1 MYFVNPVSA
10 KEHSWDFS
18 LAFNKN
24 VNFVSYRRWHV
35 HQHFM
40 SCMIIVPQI
49 RACIYWNFSPV
60 NHRAGRVW
68 MLFVGGDWE
77 VEEQVHN
84 GLLQDTG
91 ESGTGWGCPHT
102 FGLVQAAVS
111 VSTH

>member
-1 MYFVNPVSA
+1 
-10 KEHSWDFS
+10 
-18 LAFNKN
+18 
-24 VNFVSYRRWHV
+24 
-35 HQHFM
+35 
-40 SCMIIVPQI
+40 
-49 RACIYWNFSPV
+49 
-60 NHRAGRVW
+60 